1 MGCCFG
7 FRVFKTDFER
17 SCTVLLLLEEIHWGE
32 PGSRPPL
39 KTLMHVYIGQ
49 LKRRVLIEC
58 PLLNSV
64 RTTDRTACR
73 Q

>member
-1 MGCCFG
+1 MHCFTFTG
-7 FRVFKTDFER
+7 RDSLGVN
-17 SCTVLLLLEEIHWGE
+17 LEAA
-32 PGSRPPL
+32 PPL